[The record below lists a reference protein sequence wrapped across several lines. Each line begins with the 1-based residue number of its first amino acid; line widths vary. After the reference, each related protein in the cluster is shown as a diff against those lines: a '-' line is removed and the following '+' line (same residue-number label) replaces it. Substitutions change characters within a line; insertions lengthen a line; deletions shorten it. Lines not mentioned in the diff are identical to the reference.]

1 MVPKVQILGEN
12 NHKNSSQI
20 LTDLRNENFLTDVTL
35 VTEDFSFLPA
45 HQIILTAMSGYF
57 EQLFRLKVTTK
68 QTLVCLQSVSYL
80 ELTQIIQYIYQGE
93 IEIDEDKLD
102 RFLELAERFGLKGLS
117 IERQSLND
125 SKELLLEGRKVNEKE
140 KIQGND
146 IETLERAI
154 KKENLALTFNQSL
167 KQNRFLNCSLPYSK
181 NKNLIA
187 FVAGREVSMEEIDE
201 MILPLYKKNENK
213 DYVCLKCPMVAKGL
227 KHISEHVEKH
237 IKELD
242 YICKE
247 CGKRFAISQAN
258 RFHFYS
264 GACNKRKL
272 KNLNN

>member
-12 NHKNSSQI
+12 NLKSSSQI

-102 RFLELAERFGLKGLS
+102 RFLELTERFGLKGLS

-140 KIQGND
+140 KNV
-146 IETLERAI
+146 
-154 KKENLALTFNQSL
+154 
-167 KQNRFLNCSLPYSK
+167 
-181 NKNLIA
+181 LI
-187 FVAGREVSMEEIDE
+187 
-201 MILPLYKKNENK
+201 N
-213 DYVCLKCPMVAKGL
+213 
-227 KHISEHVEKH
+227 
-237 IKELD
+237 
-242 YICKE
+242 
-247 CGKRFAISQAN
+247 
-258 RFHFYS
+258 FYF
-264 GACNKRKL
+264 
-272 KNLNN
+272 